1 MTPTPLEDRR
11 ANAYRAWREG
21 QTGSLRPSP
30 SFTKP
35 PKGSRVLKI
44 VAIIAAV
51 VMLVAIGSYLA
62 AIPPA
67 HLLII
72 AALCLVPL
80 GWLINQ
86 TKKEKR

>member
-1 MTPTPLEDRR
+1 
-11 ANAYRAWREG
+11 
-21 QTGSLRPSP
+21 
-30 SFTKP
+30 
-35 PKGSRVLKI
+35 
-44 VAIIAAV
+44 
-51 VMLVAIGSYLA
+51 MLVAIGSYLA